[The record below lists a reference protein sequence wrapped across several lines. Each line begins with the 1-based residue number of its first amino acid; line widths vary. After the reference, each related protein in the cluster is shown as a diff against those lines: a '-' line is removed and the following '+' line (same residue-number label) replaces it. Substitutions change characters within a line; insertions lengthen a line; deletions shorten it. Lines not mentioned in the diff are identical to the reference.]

1 MIHRGLKL
9 TALRCEILAALSAEH
24 GESPDELRRKVAI
37 RRGLEP
43 SSPGWPSFGVSFARA
58 LRILEE
64 KGAVEVARETIL
76 FQKPCMSWV
85 RLTAAGA
92 RERSRAVS
100 RSEEALGRL
109 DPEEPIAQRLR
120 PLIER
125 ASREDLDVLMAL
137 VSAERDRRTGIA

>member
-1 MIHRGLKL
+1 MLRRGLKL
-9 TALRCEILAALSAEH
+9 TSLRCDILAAISAEH

-43 SSPGWPSFGVSFARA
+43 SSPGWPSFSVSFARA

-85 RLTAAGA
+85 RLTAAGT

-100 RSEEALGRL
+100 RSDETLGRL
-109 DPEEPIAQRLR
+109 EPEEPIAQRLR
-120 PLIER
+120 PLIEQ
-125 ASREDLDVLMAL
+125 ASREDLDTLLAL
-137 VSAERDRRTGIA
+137 VSAERDRRADIA